1 MKYVLYVIAA
11 IVALFLFLPTT
22 GSNEIRNLPLL
33 IALLVIIVGLILWYL
48 IRRVA
53 FLQKVKKALK
63 NNSCE
68 IVKVC
73 FNPFA
78 ARLHG
83 RYSVTF
89 KSNGKIIN
97 ALLLIRRRKYQR
109 YHFSSIQ
116 ELEFYRSNRV
126 VFNSTKTYG
135 ATISNLVE
143 TKKVGR
149 QPLKWDDADRNIIIF
164 NKIPDHIT
172 DSAQKNLLGKGDR
185 VCETET
191 YIADLEFF
199 LEYLTEINS

>member
-11 IVALFLFLPTT
+11 FVAFLLFMPTT
-22 GSNEIRNLPLL
+22 DSKQIRNLPLL
-33 IALLVIIVGLILWYL
+33 IALLVIIAGLILWYL

-97 ALLLIRRRKYQR
+97 ALLLIRRKKYQR
-109 YHFSSIQ
+109 YHFESA
-116 ELEFYRSNRV
+116 ELIEFYRSNRV
-126 VFNSTKTYG
+126 VFRSTKVRG
-135 ATISNLVE
+135 ATISDLVE
-143 TKKVGR
+143 TKLVGK
-149 QPLKWDDADRNIIIF
+149 QKLKWEKSDCNIIIF
-164 NKIPDHIT
+164 NKIPDNIT
-172 DSAQKNLLGKGDR
+172 DSKQKELLGKGDK
-185 VCETET
+185 VCATET
-191 YIADLEFF
+191 YIADIESLNQF
-199 LEYLTEINS
+199 L

>member
-11 IVALFLFLPTT
+11 IVALLLFLPTT

-33 IALLVIIVGLILWYL
+33 IALLLIIVGLILWYL
-48 IRRVA
+48 IRRAA

-109 YHFSSIQ
+109 YHF
-116 ELEFYRSNRV
+116 ERADYLEFYRSNRV
-126 VFNSTKTYG
+126 VFRSIKSRG
-135 ATISNLVE
+135 ATISDLVE
-143 TKKVGR
+143 TKLVGK

-172 DSAQKNLLGKGDR
+172 DSAQKNFLGKGDR
-185 VCETET
+185 VCGTET
-191 YIADLEFF
+191 YIADIESFS
-199 LEYLTEINS
+199 EYLIEINS

>member
-1 MKYVLYVIAA
+1 MKYVLYVIFA
-11 IVALFLFLPTT
+11 IVAFLLFFPTT
-22 GSNEIRNLPLL
+22 GSNQIRNLPIL
-33 IALLVIIVGLILWYL
+33 IAILVIAAGFVLFAL
-48 IRRVA
+48 IRRVVL
-53 FLQKVKKALK
+53 FQKIKKAIK
-63 NNSCE
+63 KRDCE
-68 IVKVC
+68 IIKSA

-109 YHFSSIQ
+109 YHF
-116 ELEFYRSNRV
+116 ENADYLEFYRSNRV
-126 VFNSTKTYG
+126 VFRSIKSRG
-135 ATISNLVE
+135 ATISDLVE

-149 QPLKWDDADRNIIIF
+149 QPLKWDDSDRNIIIF

-191 YIADLEFF
+191 YIADIESLNQF
-199 LEYLTEINS
+199 L